1 MKLTKYHA
9 LGNDYLVLQEYFS
22 KNSVVTLKPETIRW
36 ICDRHHGVGADG
48 ILVAV
53 LSLHDLLRQKQEV
66 DPGEQD
72 EGDDWGEIG
81 VRIFNP
87 DGSEAEKSG
96 NGLRIFARA
105 LFDEG
110 RVGTE
115 PFAIETMGGRVQCQV
130 LEQGR
135 QIRVEMGQVTFGPTY
150 QFDDGLMGS
159 WADEKSNPSSQHLNI
174 SSPLLG
180 RVANIGNP
188 HCVIFRPAVSAE
200 ETQRLGPII
209 ENDARFPHRTN
220 VQFARVIDRQNLQLE
235 IWERGAGYTL
245 ASGSSSC
252 AACAIAVRLGL
263 CDGAATIHVHMPGG
277 ILDVEVSLDFHITQT
292 GPVVRVATIIIAPDD
307 AVAPTDH
314 SYKY

>member
-1 MKLTKYHA
+1 MFYYSVPNSANMQFIKYHA

-22 KNSVVTLKPETIRW
+22 KNSIFTLKPETIRW

-66 DPGEQD
+66 DQGEQG
-72 EGDDWGEIG
+72 EGDDWSEGGEIG

-130 LEQGR
+130 LEQGHR
-135 QIRVEMGQVTFGPTY
+135 VRVEMRSRYPR
-150 QFDDGLMGS
+150 S
-159 WADEKSNPSSQHLNI
+159 
-174 SSPLLG
+174 
-180 RVANIGNP
+180 
-188 HCVIFRPAVSAE
+188 
-200 ETQRLGPII
+200 
-209 ENDARFPHRTN
+209 
-220 VQFARVIDRQNLQLE
+220 
-235 IWERGAGYTL
+235 
-245 ASGSSSC
+245 
-252 AACAIAVRLGL
+252 
-263 CDGAATIHVHMPGG
+263 
-277 ILDVEVSLDFHITQT
+277 
-292 GPVVRVATIIIAPDD
+292 
-307 AVAPTDH
+307 
-314 SYKY
+314 